1 MRAMYSANRGSV
13 NIGTLLAL
21 LITLTVL
28 PLAVTVF
35 RHAAGLD
42 FDYDQVNS
50 EMALMDLRR
59 VLFLAYDLKV
69 YDNELEF
76 IYHNDDYHL
85 RLVNGRLILQPG
97 TQIYLNDIEEVRF
110 YTRNGSLYL
119 AYRTSRGKEYERNIG
134 KENGI
139 HLDDFP
145 ADNDELAEPDP
156 GDE

>member
-1 MRAMYSANRGSV
+1 MRNAQRGSV
-13 NIGTLLAL
+13 NVGTLLAL
-21 LITLTVL
+21 YITLTVL

-35 RHAAGLD
+35 RYTAELD
-42 FDYDQVNS
+42 FDYDPVNS

-69 YDNELEF
+69 CDNELEF
-76 IYHNDDYHL
+76 IYHNDDYRL
-85 RLVNGRLILQPG
+85 RLVNNRLILQPG

-110 YTRNGSLYL
+110 YTKNGSLYL
-119 AYRTSRGKEYERNIG
+119 AYRTDKGREYERNIA

-145 ADNDELAEPDP
+145 ADNDELTEPDP